1 MSKIIGAKITE
12 NKAWELPNGQKGVT
26 NKVDF
31 EVVTNYVGDG
41 CIGFKGRTFSCK
53 ISDLGR
59 IFQKATPAPG
69 KVTEFV
75 GSLLNRECLIE
86 SEARTNRDNEFQG
99 DAITSVVFFDEIAA
113 AAAKK

>member
-31 EVVTNYVGDG
+31 EVVTNYIGEG
-41 CIGFKGRTFSCK
+41 CVGFKGRTFSCK

-59 IFQKATPAPG
+59 IFRKDPSLSG
-69 KVTEFV
+69 NVSEFV
-75 GSLLNRECLIE
+75 NSLLNRECIIE

-99 DAITSVVFFDEIAA
+99 DALVTVVFLDELPG
-113 AAAKK
+113 AKAK